1 MSDAAATL
9 SWGHININ
17 VTDLDRSVAFYELL
31 GFEPYIPGIPYLG
44 LTTEPGDIELSGAVA
59 LGLPARTRGRACI
72 MQLGRGY
79 PKIDLIEL
87 ELEAEVEA
95 PAAPL
100 SNSDTGI
107 VRLCLASQS
116 LAQDY
121 ARLAEAGVLFISP
134 PQADSRGL
142 AQIAICHDPDGA
154 LIELIEID
162 GAKWANVR

>member
-44 LTTEPGDIELSGAVA
+44 LTTEPGGIELSGAVA
-59 LGLPARTRGRACI
+59 LGLPASTRGRACI

-87 ELEAEVEA
+87 EGGS
-95 PAAPL
+95 PTAPL

-107 VRLCLASQS
+107 VRFCLASQS

>member
-1 MSDAAATL
+1 MSGPAPTL

-17 VTDLDRSVAFYELL
+17 VTDLDRSIAFYELL
-31 GFEPYIPGIPYLG
+31 GFEPYLPGIPYLG
-44 LTTEPGDIELSGAVA
+44 LSTEPGGIELSGTVA
-59 LGLPARTRGRACI
+59 LGLPENVQGRACI

-87 ELEAEVEA
+87 EVKA

-100 SNSDTGI
+100 SNADTGI
-107 VRLCLASQS
+107 VRLCLASQG

-121 ARLAEAGVLFISP
+121 ARLAEAGVTFISP
-134 PQADSRGL
+134 PQTDDREL
-142 AQIAICHDPDGA
+142 AQIAICHDPDGT

-162 GAKWANVR
+162 RAKWANIR